1 MKTTQLN
8 LSHYRNN
15 KHSAIINILLITAL
29 MISMPML
36 LINAFDKQIDNQ
48 DIMLCQSALKSGNTK
63 YLRKCDCFY
72 KSNDITCLRGEK

>member
-1 MKTTQLN
+1 
-8 LSHYRNN
+8 
-15 KHSAIINILLITAL
+15 

-48 DIMLCQSALKSGNTK
+48 DIMLCQSALKSGNAE

-72 KSNDITCLRGEK
+72 KSNDITCLRGEQ